1 MYVCMYVCMYVR
13 MYVCAH
19 GDRERECLDKLK
31 YILATSVWIFEVQLQ
46 LGLM

>member
-1 MYVCMYVCMYVR
+1 MYVCEY
-13 MYVCAH
+13 
-19 GDRERECLDKLK
+19 GDRGRECSDKLK